1 MPIEVVSDKTPSSP
15 PPASNLPIEYDYAAV
30 AIITIII
37 ILIGAYAYIK
47 RTKKINHAF
56 SFLFYKPY

>member
-1 MPIEVVSDKTPSSP
+1 MPIEVVSYKTPSSP
-15 PPASNLPIEYDYAAV
+15 PPASNLPIESDYAAV
-30 AIITIII
+30 AIII
-37 ILIGAYAYIK
+37 ILISAYAYIK